1 MSFVF
6 LFLTAPSGWKEHLY
20 LEACQFIFRTS
31 DSSLWLLEARS
42 NFEITRKLSILEQQ
56 TPQLGAQMIT
66 NMVCLK
72 LSASSLTAMSRAL
85 GAKKSHSLKCLHS
98 EITKK
103 IKKKE
108 EKKWKRLNKQAHKK
122 PKSKQ
127 TKFISLYHWN
137 YPQMWTSQNLYLVI
151 KPVNYKLMYHLGR
164 WKYRNRCL

>member
-1 MSFVF
+1 M
-6 LFLTAPSGWKEHLY
+6 
-20 LEACQFIFRTS
+20 EACQFIFLTS

-66 NMVCLK
+66 DMVCLK

-85 GAKKSHSLKCLHS
+85 GAKK
-98 EITKK
+98 
-103 IKKKE
+103 KKKTTALNVFTQKLPRRLKKK
-108 EKKWKRLNKQAHKK
+108 KKWKRLNKQAYKK

-137 YPQMWTSQNLYLVI
+137 YPQMWTSQSLYLVI
-151 KPVNYKLMYHLGR
+151 KPVNYKLM
-164 WKYRNRCL
+164 

>member
-1 MSFVF
+1 M
-6 LFLTAPSGWKEHLY
+6 
-20 LEACQFIFRTS
+20 EACQFIFLTS

-66 NMVCLK
+66 DMVCLK

-85 GAKKSHSLKCLHS
+85 GAKK
-98 EITKK
+98 
-103 IKKKE
+103 KKKKATALNVFTQKLPRRLKKK
-108 EKKWKRLNKQAHKK
+108 KKWKRLNKQAYKK

-137 YPQMWTSQNLYLVI
+137 YPQMWTSQSLYLVI
-151 KPVNYKLMYHLGR
+151 KPVNYKLM
-164 WKYRNRCL
+164 